1 MSRNLLGCLLVRCL
15 EEPNG
20 LPHEAV
26 IFGLFSVKLNGLVK
40 LVAVAAEVV
49 VLAFEEN
56 IAELVLNFVLFTFL
70 GQRNIILGR
79 VGSGCLVCG
88 ESLA

>member
-26 IFGLFSVKLNGLVK
+26 IFGLFCVELNGLVK

-49 VLAFEEN
+49 VLVVEEN
-56 IAELVLNFVLFTFL
+56 IAELVLNFVLLKFL
-70 GQRNIILGR
+70 GQPVLYWEQLL
-79 VGSGCLVCG
+79 GSGCLV
-88 ESLA
+88 